1 MFTHIDGKVL
11 AGDFVG
17 NTAGNV
23 VVPLRGVG
31 VATWKLILPTIV
43 PFHQKGLLFKICRVT
58 PITPDAGISWQI
70 GVGWVGKVDVVG

>member
-1 MFTHIDGKVL
+1 MSTHIDGQVL

-17 NTAGNV
+17 NPAGNI
-23 VVPLRGVG
+23 VVPLRGVR
-31 VATWKLILPTIV
+31 VATWQLILPTIV